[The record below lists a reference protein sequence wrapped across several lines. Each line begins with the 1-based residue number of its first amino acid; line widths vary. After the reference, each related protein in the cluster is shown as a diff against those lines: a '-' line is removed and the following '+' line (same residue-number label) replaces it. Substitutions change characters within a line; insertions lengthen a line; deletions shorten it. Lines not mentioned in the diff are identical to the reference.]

1 MDWLAWKE
9 KVLGFWGKY
18 RYFLLVLLVGLVLM
32 LLPEKGERTGAPEMP
47 AEETEVVTMEQRLEA
62 ILGQIEGAG
71 KVRVMLTEDTGEYRT
86 YQTDD
91 DLTDTQDS
99 VTARH
104 DTVIVTDADRA
115 QQGLLCRVDPPE
127 YRGAVIVCQGADQA
141 GIRLAIVQAVSN
153 VTGLGADRISVLK
166 MK

>member
-32 LLPEKGERTGAPEMP
+32 LLPEKGERTGAPDTP
-47 AEETEVVTMEQRLEA
+47 AEKTEVVTMEQRLEA

-104 DTVIVTDADRA
+104 DTVIVTDAVRA

>member
-47 AEETEVVTMEQRLEA
+47 AEETEVVTMEQRLEV

-71 KVRVMLTEDTGEYRT
+71 KVRVMLTEETGENRT

-104 DTVIVTDADRA
+104 DTVIVTDAVRA